1 MGNIF
6 NDSVEYLYGKPLLE
20 ESPGL
25 ITERNFANIEDKI
38 ENKFGTIYHQT
49 ESIREELFNH
59 STELFNIKL
68 EVDEIKKQLQ
78 GQRAMLIKNELETGA
93 LKLKI
98 QNLEQQEK
106 DIETIKQALSFIAA
120 LTIGIFIYL
129 CIL

>member
-1 MGNIF
+1 
-6 NDSVEYLYGKPLLE
+6 
-20 ESPGL
+20 
-25 ITERNFANIEDKI
+25 
-38 ENKFGTIYHQT
+38 
-49 ESIREELFNH
+49 
-59 STELFNIKL
+59 
-68 EVDEIKKQLQ
+68 
-78 GQRAMLIKNELETGA
+78 MLIKNELETGA